1 MALLLFVCLFFFCEN
16 RGLKPPRTPFSKNL
30 VNFFWSIS
38 RYINFKKLS
47 HCQKALTKSRLFFF
61 LVCWAK
67 RPRHAND
74 HARDWRRETGEALFS
89 SRAAALVSRVSWLP
103 RSMLSRACTSLTNSE
118 EKERLLAFYKK
129 HGYTLEVYS
138 RYVPSN
144 YLISW
149 DSRDCNLKK
158 GAFGRSE
165 VMRVTIGVYDLVGAP
180 LCRIALY
187 CFRDAVYCETTN
199 ARDWVKLHDRNR
211 SHIAIGQKQWHTA
224 HAQLKNFALV
234 N

>member
-1 MALLLFVCLFFFCEN
+1 MTTRVTDGARRE
-16 RGLKPPRTPFSKNL
+16 R
-30 VNFFWSIS
+30 
-38 RYINFKKLS
+38 
-47 HCQKALTKSRLFFF
+47 HFF
-61 LVCWAK
+61 LLELPPSFA
-67 RPRHAND
+67 
-74 HARDWRRETGEALFS
+74 
-89 SRAAALVSRVSWLP
+89 RVSWLP

-129 HGYTLEVYS
+129 HGYTLDVYS

-199 ARDWVKLHDRNR
+199 ARDWVKLHIRNSR
-211 SHIAIGQKQWHTA
+211 TS
-224 HAQLKNFALV
+224 QLDKNTDTLSRAT
-234 N
+234 